1 MVFGK
6 RKRDQISNEPE
17 NPILSDN
24 LEETNAAD
32 AGGEDEER
40 ANEHE
45 LHSTSASRSKQG
57 KQDRQ
62 GVRPLLDEVAM
73 LNSAAGKNPGGAK
86 LWRCNHCKINF
97 TSTYTRIHTHFF
109 GPEAGKKADIQRCKA
124 LMNDRDA
131 YVKLKKKVEEAEGVG
146 VSARLQQSTIIKKQ
160 LSILNISP
168 LEVSFGTM
176 AREVVD
182 LKIMRCLCANAIA
195 FNCLR
200 SPQWHEMVQAINQAP
215 KGYKSPSFEK
225 ARTSLLDECY
235 RSVEKELSP
244 VKDTW
249 YVHGVSV
256 VSDGWSNCKQDQL
269 INVIAANSRGAMFM
283 YCGVFNG
290 VEKTG
295 QVIGDF
301 LLEAIEKIGP
311 SNVLQVVTDNAKN
324 CIAAGREVQ
333 KIHKHIFWSPCVCH
347 TLNLI
352 FKDFADAFSW
362 MKSTYKSGK
371 QIVNFFT
378 NRKYFLALFK
388 ANSTRVLLKVAKT
401 RFGSHY
407 IMLKRLFQCR
417 ESLETTVVLR
427 SWKDWISKQ
436 DVSTKTLGS
445 LVVEN
450 IHDDKFWDE
459 VKEIVRIT
467 KPIYML
473 LKFCDGEGPRMGEIY
488 ERMDN
493 MLGEIKDIM
502 ATSQYKHEFSSMEQI
517 VVTRWDKMTIPLHC
531 LGFAPTPRFYDH
543 IYLETLAP
551 GGFTRR
557 APNLDKEVVMGCMEA
572 FGKIAENTYEEKQ
585 LRDQFAEF
593 QLRKG
598 IYSMPQAQMDAV
610 TMDAIDWWSIYGS
623 QTPELAE
630 VAKKVLSQPI
640 SSSSAERAWSTYG
653 HVHSLKRNRLNSSRA
668 DKLVYI
674 YTNLRL
680 LFFVTLMVIRMV
692 LSGNRT

>member
-1 MVFGK
+1 MVFEE

-32 AGGEDEER
+32 AGGGEDEER

-62 GVRPLLDEVAM
+62 GVRPLLDEVAL
-73 LNSAAGKNPGGAK
+73 LNSTAGKNPAGAK
-86 LWRCNHCKINF
+86 LWRCNHYKINF

-131 YVKLKKKVEEAEGVG
+131 EA
-146 VSARLQQSTIIKKQ
+146 
-160 LSILNISP
+160 
-168 LEVSFGTM
+168 
-176 AREVVD
+176 VD

-235 RSVEKELSP
+235 RSVEKELSL

-269 INVIAANSRGAMFM
+269 INVIATNSRGAMFM
-283 YCGVFNG
+283 YSGVFNG
-290 VEKTG
+290 VEKAG

-333 KIHKHIFWSPCVCH
+333 KVHKHIFWSPCVCH

-362 MKSTYKSGK
+362 MKSTYKSG
-371 QIVNFFT
+371 
-378 NRKYFLALFK
+378 
-388 ANSTRVLLKVAKT
+388 
-401 RFGSHY
+401 
-407 IMLKRLFQCR
+407 
-417 ESLETTVVLR
+417 
-427 SWKDWISKQ
+427 
-436 DVSTKTLGS
+436 
-445 LVVEN
+445 
-450 IHDDKFWDE
+450 
-459 VKEIVRIT
+459 
-467 KPIYML
+467 
-473 LKFCDGEGPRMGEIY
+473 
-488 ERMDN
+488 
-493 MLGEIKDIM
+493 
-502 ATSQYKHEFSSMEQI
+502 
-517 VVTRWDKMTIPLHC
+517 
-531 LGFAPTPRFYDH
+531 
-543 IYLETLAP
+543 
-551 GGFTRR
+551 
-557 APNLDKEVVMGCMEA
+557 
-572 FGKIAENTYEEKQ
+572 ENTYEEKQ

-623 QTPELAE
+623 QTSELAE

-640 SSSSAERAWSTYG
+640 SSSLAERAWSTYG

-680 LFFVTLMVIRMV
+680 LSRYTDDYKNGPFRKWDIDLENSCLEESPLELEDMGWADLENDLNEEETLAD
-692 LSGNRT
+692 

>member
-1 MVFGK
+1 
-6 RKRDQISNEPE
+6 
-17 NPILSDN
+17 
-24 LEETNAAD
+24 
-32 AGGEDEER
+32 
-40 ANEHE
+40 
-45 LHSTSASRSKQG
+45 
-57 KQDRQ
+57 
-62 GVRPLLDEVAM
+62 M

-146 VSARLQQSTIIKKQ
+146 VSARLRQSTIIKKQ
-160 LSILNISP
+160 LSIPNISP

-176 AREVVD
+176 AREAVH

-244 VKDTW
+244 MKDTW

-256 VSDGWSNCKQDQL
+256 VSDGWSNCKQDQF

-301 LLEAIEKIGP
+301 LPEAIEKIGP
-311 SNVLQVVTDNAKN
+311 SNVLQVVTDNANN

-333 KIHKHIFWSPCVCH
+333 KAHKHIFWS
-347 TLNLI
+347 
-352 FKDFADAFSW
+352 
-362 MKSTYKSGK
+362 
-371 QIVNFFT
+371 
-378 NRKYFLALFK
+378 
-388 ANSTRVLLKVAKT
+388 
-401 RFGSHY
+401 
-407 IMLKRLFQCR
+407 
-417 ESLETTVVLR
+417 
-427 SWKDWISKQ
+427 WKNWINKQ
-436 DVSTKTLGS
+436 DASTKTLGS

-459 VKEIVRIT
+459 VKE
-467 KPIYML
+467 K
-473 LKFCDGEGPRMGEIY
+473 G
-488 ERMDN
+488 
-493 MLGEIKDIM
+493 
-502 ATSQYKHEFSSMEQI
+502 S
-517 VVTRWDKMTIPLHC
+517 
-531 LGFAPTPRFYDH
+531 
-543 IYLETLAP
+543 
-551 GGFTRR
+551 
-557 APNLDKEVVMGCMEA
+557 KEVVMDCMEA

-593 QLRKG
+593 QLTKG
-598 IYSMPQAQMDAV
+598 IYSMPQAQMDVV
-610 TMDAIDWWSIYGS
+610 TIDAIDWWSIYGS

-674 YTNLRL
+674 HTNLRL
-680 LFFVTLMVIRMV
+680 LSRYTDGYKNGP
-692 LSGNRT
+692 SGNGT

>member
-17 NPILSDN
+17 NFILSDN
-24 LEETNAAD
+24 LEETNDAA
-32 AGGEDEER
+32 AGGREDEEQ
-40 ANEHE
+40 ADEHV
-45 LHSTSASRSKQG
+45 HSTSASRSKQG

-62 GVRPLLDEVAM
+62 GVRPLLDEVTM
-73 LNSAAGKNPGGAK
+73 LNSATSKNPGGAK

-109 GPEAGKKADIQRCKA
+109 RPEAGKKADIQRCKT

-146 VSARLQQSTIIKKQ
+146 VSARLRQSTIIKKQ

-176 AREVVD
+176 AREAVD

-249 YVHGVSV
+249 YVHGVFV

-333 KIHKHIFWSPCVCH
+333 K
-347 TLNLI
+347 
-352 FKDFADAFSW
+352 
-362 MKSTYKSGK
+362 
-371 QIVNFFT
+371 
-378 NRKYFLALFK
+378 

-427 SWKDWISKQ
+427 SWKDWINKQ
-436 DVSTKTLGS
+436 DASTKTLGS

-502 ATSQYKHEFSSMEQI
+502 ATSKYKHEFSSMEQI
-517 VVTRWDKMTIPLHC
+517 LVTRWDKMTIPLHC
-531 LGFAPTPRFYDH
+531 LGFALTPRFYDH
-543 IYLETLAP
+543 IYLETPAP

-593 QLRKG
+593 QLKKG

-674 YTNLRL
+674 HTNLRL
-680 LFFVTLMVIRMV
+680 LSRYTYGYKNGPFRKWDIDPENSCLEESPLELEDMRWADLENDLNEEETLAD
-692 LSGNRT
+692 

>member
-1 MVFGK
+1 
-6 RKRDQISNEPE
+6 
-17 NPILSDN
+17 
-24 LEETNAAD
+24 
-32 AGGEDEER
+32 
-40 ANEHE
+40 
-45 LHSTSASRSKQG
+45 
-57 KQDRQ
+57 
-62 GVRPLLDEVAM
+62 
-73 LNSAAGKNPGGAK
+73 
-86 LWRCNHCKINF
+86 
-97 TSTYTRIHTHFF
+97 
-109 GPEAGKKADIQRCKA
+109 
-124 LMNDRDA
+124 MNDRDA

-146 VSARLQQSTIIKKQ
+146 VSARLRQSTIIKKQ
-160 LSILNISP
+160 LPILNISP

-176 AREVVD
+176 AREAVD
-182 LKIMRCLCANAIA
+182 LKIMRCLCANAIV

-235 RSVEKELSP
+235 RSVQKELSP

-290 VEKTG
+290 VEKIG

-311 SNVLQVVTDNAKN
+311 SNVLQVVTENGKN

-333 KIHKHIFWSPCVCH
+333 K
-347 TLNLI
+347 
-352 FKDFADAFSW
+352 DA
-362 MKSTYKSGK
+362 
-371 QIVNFFT
+371 
-378 NRKYFLALFK
+378 
-388 ANSTRVLLKVAKT
+388 
-401 RFGSHY
+401 
-407 IMLKRLFQCR
+407 
-417 ESLETTVVLR
+417 
-427 SWKDWISKQ
+427 
-436 DVSTKTLGS
+436 STKTLGS

-450 IHDDKFWDE
+450 IHDDMFWDE

-502 ATSQYKHEFSSMEQI
+502 ATSKYKHEFSSMEQI
-517 VVTRWDKMTIPLHC
+517 LVTRWDKMTIPLHC
-531 LGFAPTPRFYDH
+531 LGFALTPRFYDH
-543 IYLETLAP
+543 IYLETPAP

-593 QLRKG
+593 QLKKG

-623 QTPELAE
+623 QTPELVE

-653 HVHSLKRNRLNSSRA
+653 HVHSLKRNILNSSRA

-674 YTNLRL
+674 HTNLRL
-680 LFFVTLMVIRMV
+680 LSRYTDGYKNGPFRKWDIDPENSCLEESPLELEDMRWADLENDLDEEETLAD
-692 LSGNRT
+692 

>member
-1 MVFGK
+1 
-6 RKRDQISNEPE
+6 
-17 NPILSDN
+17 
-24 LEETNAAD
+24 
-32 AGGEDEER
+32 
-40 ANEHE
+40 
-45 LHSTSASRSKQG
+45 
-57 KQDRQ
+57 
-62 GVRPLLDEVAM
+62 M

-146 VSARLQQSTIIKKQ
+146 VSARLRQSTIIKKQ
-160 LSILNISP
+160 LSIPNISP

-176 AREVVD
+176 AREAVH

-244 VKDTW
+244 MKDTW

-256 VSDGWSNCKQDQL
+256 VSDGWSNCKQDQF

-301 LLEAIEKIGP
+301 LPEAIEKIGP
-311 SNVLQVVTDNAKN
+311 SNVLQVVTDNANN

-333 KIHKHIFWSPCVCH
+333 KAHKHIFWSSCVCH

-352 FKDFADAFSW
+352 FKDFAYAFSW
-362 MKSTYKSGK
+362 MKK
-371 QIVNFFT
+371 
-378 NRKYFLALFK
+378 
-388 ANSTRVLLKVAKT
+388 
-401 RFGSHY
+401 
-407 IMLKRLFQCR
+407 
-417 ESLETTVVLR
+417 SLETTVVLR
-427 SWKDWISKQ
+427 SWKNWINKQ
-436 DVSTKTLGS
+436 DASTKTLGS

-459 VKEIVRIT
+459 VKEKVRIT

-473 LKFCDGEGPRMGEIY
+473 LKFCDGESPRMGEIY

-493 MLGEIKDIM
+493 KLGEIKDIM

-517 VVTRWDKMTIPLHC
+517 V
-531 LGFAPTPRFYDH
+531 GS
-543 IYLETLAP
+543 
-551 GGFTRR
+551 
-557 APNLDKEVVMGCMEA
+557 KEVVMDCMEA

-593 QLRKG
+593 QLTKG
-598 IYSMPQAQMDAV
+598 IYSMPQAQMDVV
-610 TMDAIDWWSIYGS
+610 TIDAIDWWSIYGS

-674 YTNLRL
+674 HTNLRL
-680 LFFVTLMVIRMV
+680 LSRYTDGYKNGP
-692 LSGNRT
+692 SGNGT